1 MNDWRDPCR
10 VEAALTPTDKR
21 PPDSN
26 IYCYR
31 PNGELYVAVPRSQ
44 WKRLREQGE
53 LDSYLDK
60 QRQ

>member
-1 MNDWRDPCR
+1 MR
-10 VEAALTPTDKR
+10 VQAALAPTNKR

-31 PNGELYVAVPRSQ
+31 PNGDLYVVVPRSK

-60 QRQ
+60 QRR

>member
-1 MNDWRDPCR
+1 MR
-10 VEAALTPTDKR
+10 VQAALAPTDKR

-26 IYCYR
+26 INCYR
-31 PNGELYVAVPRSQ
+31 PNGDLYVVVPRSK

-60 QRQ
+60 QRR